1 MAKTGKNTP
10 SVFNWMITLI
20 LYSIPG
26 LNVLFLILSAI
37 FAKSTAKRRFA
48 IAAIL
53 LMLLGVALVIAAFV
67 AFPEFFRE
75 VAQALRE
82 ESNIAVTLPELTA

>member
-26 LNVLFLILSAI
+26 VNVLFLILSAI

-53 LMLLGVALVIAAFV
+53 LMLLVVALIIAAFV
-67 AFPEFFRE
+67 VFPEFFTE
-75 VAQALRE
+75 LAQILRD
-82 ESNIAVTLPELTA
+82 STQLPTTLPELTL

>member
-26 LNVLFLILSAI
+26 VNVLFLILSAI

-53 LMLLGVALVIAAFV
+53 LMLLGVILVIAAFV

-75 VAQALRE
+75 VAQTMRDSTNLP
-82 ESNIAVTLPELTA
+82 VTLPELTV